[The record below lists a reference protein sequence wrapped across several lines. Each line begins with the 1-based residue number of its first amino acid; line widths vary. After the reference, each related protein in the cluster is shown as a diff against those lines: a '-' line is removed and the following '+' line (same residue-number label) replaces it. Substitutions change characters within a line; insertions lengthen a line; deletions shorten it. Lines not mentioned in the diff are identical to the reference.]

1 MSMSVSIPSELQPFI
16 QQELANGQSKSE
28 EELVAKALVLYQEMK
43 CRHNELRS
51 RVQRS
56 LEQAD
61 CGEAGE
67 LDIEAVIARGYERV
81 RSQGITGE

>member
-43 CRHNELRS
+43 SRHNELRS

-61 CGEAGE
+61 RGELAE
-67 LDIEAVIARGYERV
+67 LDIEVVIARGYERV
-81 RSQGITGE
+81 KSQGITDE

>member
-43 CRHNELRS
+43 TRHNELRS
-51 RVQRS
+51 RVQLS

-61 CGEAGE
+61 KGEVSE
-67 LDIEAVIARGYERV
+67 IDIETVIARGYERCHGNS
-81 RSQGITGE
+81 RN

>member
-28 EELVAKALVLYQEMK
+28 EELVAKALILYQEMK
-43 CRHNELRS
+43 TWHNELRS
-51 RVQRS
+51 RAHRS

-61 CGEAGE
+61 RGEAGE
-67 LDIEAVIARGYERV
+67 LDIEEVIARGYERV
-81 RSQGITGE
+81 KSRGII